1 MITATVNQASR
12 LVVITVRGVV
22 SQDTLARMTA
32 LAESRNYS
40 VLVRF
45 K

>member
-1 MITATVNQASR
+1 MITATINQTTR
-12 LVVITVRGVV
+12 LVVITVRGSI
-22 SQDTLARMTA
+22 SQATLLKLTNM
-32 LAESRNYS
+32 AEAKHYS